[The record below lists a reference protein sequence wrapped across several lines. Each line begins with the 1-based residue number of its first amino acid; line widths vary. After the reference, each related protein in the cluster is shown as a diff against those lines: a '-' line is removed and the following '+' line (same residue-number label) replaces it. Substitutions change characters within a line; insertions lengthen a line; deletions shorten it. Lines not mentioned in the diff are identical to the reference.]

1 MFQIAKFISTYF
13 YVGLLPKMPGTWGSI
28 FALPLAWV
36 LYKLGSTTYWVAF
49 LLITLLGVWSS
60 KVYSESVG
68 KEDPD
73 EVVIDEVAGIL
84 TVFLLVKPT
93 PLNLL
98 LGLTLFRL
106 IDITKPPPINYF
118 ERIPHGVG
126 IMVDDILAG
135 LLTGLILFAFNKF
148 FPNLG

>member
-36 LYKLGSTTYWVAF
+36 LYKLGNTAYWFGF

-60 KVYSESVG
+60 KVYSEAVK

-84 TVFLLVKPT
+84 TVFLFVKPT
-93 PLNLL
+93 PLNLIL
-98 LGLTLFRL
+98 ALILFRV

-118 ERIPHGVG
+118 ERIPHGIG
-126 IMVDDILAG
+126 IMIDDILAG
-135 LLTGLILFAFNKF
+135 LLTGLILLGFNKF
-148 FPNLG
+148 FPNLV